1 MTLTRD
7 FLFNADEHVKKDVS
21 TYDAYVALPKSER
34 ERRVSF
40 WITPWYKTPW
50 SYTWN
55 PLEEECEATKID
67 RFLRKNYPIQF
78 FVRELATDIKYWWRD
93 KKWAVISFYRD
104 WVPGRRADMRKKVF
118 PRHYTDLVDMIVT
131 FHLQVLIEFV
141 EREEALLNNDY
152 TTNET
157 DQQFAAELRECYEYA
172 SAGRAKMTKAIDAEA
187 NRAFNESRENGANSS
202 TYKKLTEMENEVM
215 DYDTKVCEWVVK
227 NRNRLWV

>member
-1 MTLTRD
+1 MSSED
-7 FLFNADEHVKKDVS
+7 FYLFNMNVHVHKDVT
-21 TYDAYVALPKSER
+21 TYEKYVALPKAER

-40 WITPWYKTPW
+40 WLTPWYKTPW

-67 RFLRKNYPIQF
+67 RFLKKNYPIQF
-78 FVRELATDIKYWWRD
+78 FVRELVTDIEYWWKD
-93 KKWAVISFYRD
+93 KKWAVISLYRD
-104 WVPGRRADMRKKVF
+104 WVPGRRTEMRKKVF
-118 PRHYTDLVDMIVT
+118 PRHHTDLVEMIVT

-141 EREEALLNNDY
+141 EREEAFLNNEYPANDV
-152 TTNET
+152 
-157 DQQFAAELRECYEYA
+157 FANELRECYEYA

-187 NRAFNESRENGANSS
+187 TRAYNESRENGANSN

-215 DYDTKVCEWVVK
+215 DYDTKVCEWVVR

>member
-1 MTLTRD
+1 MISKD
-7 FLFNADEHVKKDVS
+7 FYLFNANVHVHKDVT
-21 TYDAYVALPKSER
+21 TYEKYVALPKAER

-40 WITPWYKTPW
+40 WLTPWYKAPW

-67 RFLRKNYPIQF
+67 RFLKKNYPIQF
-78 FVRELATDIKYWWRD
+78 FVRELAIDIKYWCKD

-104 WVPGRRADMRKKVF
+104 WVPGRRTEMRKKVF
-118 PRHYTDLVDMIVT
+118 PRHHTDLVEMIVT

-141 EREEALLNNDY
+141 EREEALANNDY

-157 DQQFAAELRECYEYA
+157 DEQFAAELRECYEYA
-172 SAGRAKMTKAIDAEA
+172 SAGRAKMAKAIDAEA
-187 NRAFNESRENGANSS
+187 TRAYNVSRETGANAN
-202 TYKKLTEMENEVM
+202 TYKKLIEMENEVM
-215 DYDTKVCEWVVK
+215 DYDTKVCEWVVR